1 MVPVNRFQI
10 EELLHQDADGV
21 VYWAF
26 DCETGANVALHRF
39 FPFGADDRGLAG
51 SEIQAFVQGVL
62 RLQELR
68 HPGLCSVLGGACDAV
83 DGMPYLI
90 LASRQGKTLAD
101 YLWHA
106 ALTLEQAR
114 WLAEEILLLMQWLT
128 QQIGHEVNW
137 LFLQP
142 HDIELVEDEQQG
154 VSFRFAIDPMKWLDR
169 RPPSGFFSEFAALL
183 EQSLGWTGRALT
195 AGNDGP
201 FSQWLKKIKMPGMTV
216 DQAMIILT
224 LGEQVTQHAPL
235 MSGKSL
241 PSRPVAPKSTP
252 LIPVQKKSHAAWYTI
267 AALLVFGGLAV
278 LGVKWWNERE
288 ADVGVAAAN
297 AKTAKIEDEAKSSG
311 LSDEKK
317 QLAKIERRAR
327 ELQGLEESSAE
338 PHTLRPRDDRA
349 DEEKQLRGQMGEE
362 VSVVDELVQVG
373 SSKKQKTL
381 YLVFRESGPEAP
393 RLRGRYLVRHQ
404 SPGMAEADL
413 KKLIGKKIRVTGVLK
428 EEFGAKKR
436 LIIDLI
442 TRDQIVEVP

>member
-21 VYWAF
+21 VYWAL
-26 DCETGANVALHRF
+26 DRETGANVALHRF
-39 FPFGADDRGLAG
+39 FPFGAEDRGLAG

-68 HPGLCSVLGGACDAV
+68 HPGLSSVLGGACDAV

-106 ALTLEQAR
+106 ALTLEQAH

-142 HDIELVEDEQQG
+142 HEIELVEDEQQG

-169 RPPSGFFSEFAALL
+169 RPSSGFFSEFAALL
-183 EQSLGWTGRALT
+183 EQSLGWTGRTLT
-195 AGNDGP
+195 AGNAGP

-216 DQAMIILT
+216 DQAMKILT
-224 LGEQVTQHAPL
+224 LGEQLTQHAPL
-235 MSGKSL
+235 LSDKSL
-241 PSRPVAPKSTP
+241 SARPLAPKP
-252 LIPVQKKSHAAWYTI
+252 IPMPSAQKNSHTGWYVI

-288 ADVGVAAAN
+288 IPIASTS
-297 AKTAKIEDEAKSSG
+297 AKAQKTTSKV
-311 LSDEKK
+311 EKK
-317 QLAKIERRAR
+317 EASQEKQKLAEIERRAR
-327 ELQGLEESSAE
+327 ELQGLEESPTE
-338 PHTLRPRDDRA
+338 PHTLRARDYLPH
-349 DEEKQLRGQMGEE
+349 EEKELRERMGEQ
-362 VSVVDELVQVG
+362 VSVVDKLERISWSG
-373 SSKKQKTL
+373 SEKTL

-393 RLRGRYLVRHQ
+393 RVMGRYLVRYQ
-404 SPGMAEADL
+404 SPGMEATDV

-428 EEFGAKKR
+428 EEFGSKKR

>member
-21 VYWAF
+21 VYWAL
-26 DCETGANVALHRF
+26 DRETGGTVALHRF
-39 FPFGADDRGLAG
+39 FPFGAEDRGLAG
-51 SEIQAFVQGVL
+51 SEIQTFLQGVL

-106 ALTLEQAR
+106 ALTLEQAH

-137 LFLQP
+137 LLLQP
-142 HDIELVEDEQQG
+142 HEIELVEDEQQG
-154 VSFRFAIDPMKWLDR
+154 VSFRFVIDPMKWLDR
-169 RPPSGFFSEFAALL
+169 RPSSGFFAEFAALL
-183 EQSLGWTGRALT
+183 EQSLGWTGRTLT
-195 AGNDGP
+195 AGNAGP

-216 DQAMIILT
+216 DQAIKILT
-224 LGEQVTQHAPL
+224 LGEQLTQHAPL
-235 MSGKSL
+235 LSGKSL
-241 PSRPVAPKSTP
+241 SAPPLAPKP
-252 LIPVQKKSHAAWYTI
+252 IPMASAQKNSHAGWYAI
-267 AALLVFGGLAV
+267 VALLVVGGLAV

-288 ADVGVAAAN
+288 VPIAATSAM
-297 AKTAKIEDEAKSSG
+297 AKQTRSKV
-311 LSDEKK
+311 EKK
-317 QLAKIERRAR
+317 EGSQEKQKLAEIERRAR
-327 ELQGLEESSAE
+327 ELQGLDEPSAE
-338 PHTLRPRDDRA
+338 SDTLRARDYLPHEETELRA
-349 DEEKQLRGQMGEE
+349 RMGEE
-362 VSVVDELVQVG
+362 VTVVDQLERISWSG
-373 SSKKQKTL
+373 SGKTL

-393 RLRGRYLVRHQ
+393 RVMGRYLVRNQ
-404 SPGMAEADL
+404 SPGMGETDV

-428 EEFGAKKR
+428 EEFGAQKR

-442 TRDQIVEVP
+442 ARDQIVEVP

>member
-21 VYWAF
+21 VYWAR
-26 DCETGANVALHRF
+26 DRETGGDVALHRF
-39 FPFGADDRGLAG
+39 FPFGAEDRGLTG

-62 RLQELR
+62 RLQEFR
-68 HPGLCSVLGGACDAV
+68 HPGLSSVLGGACDAV

-106 ALTLEQAR
+106 ALTLEQAH

-142 HDIELVEDEQQG
+142 HEIELVEDEQQG

-169 RPPSGFFSEFAALL
+169 RPSSGFFSEFAALL
-183 EQSLGWTGRALT
+183 EQSLGWTGRTLT
-195 AGNDGP
+195 AGNAGP

-216 DQAMIILT
+216 DQAMKILT
-224 LGEQVTQHAPL
+224 LGEQLTQHAPL
-235 MSGKSL
+235 LSGKSL
-241 PSRPVAPKSTP
+241 SARPLAPKP
-252 LIPVQKKSHAAWYTI
+252 IPMPSAQKNSHTGWYVI

-288 ADVGVAAAN
+288 IPIASTS
-297 AKTAKIEDEAKSSG
+297 AKAQKTTSKV
-311 LSDEKK
+311 EKK
-317 QLAKIERRAR
+317 EASQEKQRLAEIERRAR
-327 ELQGLEESSAE
+327 ELQGVAADVSVRK
-338 PHTLRPRDDRA
+338 PPRDGDYRPHEGEA
-349 DEEKQLRGQMGEE
+349 LREQINAEVLVMEKLARL
-362 VSVVDELVQVG
+362 SWSG
-373 SSKKQKTL
+373 SKKTL
-381 YLVFRESGPEAP
+381 YLVFGGSGAKAP
-393 RLRGRYLVRHQ
+393 RVMGRYLVINQ
-404 SPGMAEADL
+404 SPGLGEADL
-413 KKLIGKKIRVTGVLK
+413 KKLVGKKIRMRGVLK
-428 EEFGAKKR
+428 EEFGSKR